1 MENEKIMFL
10 LLNSYFKYHHLN
22 FLTVSGLMFEFF
34 YFMESIFLIIHLLS
48 VIFLTINIINF
59 YNNSINLL
67 YQKAEV
73 SYFLSHELL
82 MEPLNYLKKEN
93 YFIQFLSF
101 FLKYFLF

>member
-48 VIFLTINIINF
+48 VIFLTINL
-59 YNNSINLL
+59 INL
-67 YQKAEV
+67 YNH
-73 SYFLSHELL
+73 S
-82 MEPLNYLKKEN
+82 
-93 YFIQFLSF
+93 I
-101 FLKYFLF
+101 